1 MPVTGSRVSSHDDRE
16 TMTASANRRGAVIA
30 YNGYDSGLGN
40 RVRVVLGAQSLAEL
54 EGRSFAYVWPTGR
67 LFGPRFSDLWDVRD
81 RTVPRAVSRVLARRY
96 PYVDASLDWLDED
109 KRRERIWQIRT
120 GSEIRLPAQAR
131 PWAEL
136 YRDLVP
142 VDAIAQTVTGF
153 HDRELSGQPYVGVMI
168 RAHAVSHA
176 ATRATSPV
184 EWFEARMRRI
194 AEARPG
200 TRFFVSC
207 DVPEVQDRICRT
219 IPGCTGQVGKGAYNS
234 VDGVRSAVADVY
246 LLAGSGY
253 LLGPHFSSFL
263 HLAQHLADDQIPVET
278 AVKAE
283 PAEVDPARLGLVEDP
298 LRPARRHAVPA
309 P

>member
-1 MPVTGSRVSSHDDRE
+1 LSSTH
-16 TMTASANRRGAVIA
+16 GAVIA

-67 LFGPRFSDLWDVRD
+67 LFGPRFSDLWDFHG
-81 RTVPRAVSRVLARRY
+81 RTVPRAVSRLLAKRY
-96 PYVDASLDWLDED
+96 PYVDASLDWLDD
-109 KRRERIWQIRT
+109 RKRGERLWQIRT
-120 GSEIRLPAQAR
+120 GAEIRLPAAAR
-131 PWAEL
+131 PWTER
-136 YRDLVP
+136 YRSLVP
-142 VDAIAQTVTGF
+142 VDRIAGAVSDF
-153 HDRELSGQPYVGVMI
+153 HDRHLAGEPYVGVMI

-194 AEARPG
+194 AEERPG

-207 DVPEVQDRICRT
+207 DVPEVQERISAT
-219 IPGCTGQVGKGAYNS
+219 IPGCVGQTGKGPYNS
-234 VDGVRSAVADVY
+234 VPGVQAAVTDLY

-283 PAEVDPARLGLVEDP
+283 PAVVDPVPLGLVVDP
-298 LRPARRHAVPA
+298 LRPAVRRSAATP
-309 P
+309 